1 MAPSP
6 VPPPGDAGDDLEA
19 EVSGP
24 LADLRLLQFIYWGF
38 DGAVSRGPMV
48 VHEDV
53 AEDVLWVFRRLF
65 RARFPIKHVT
75 LAREFRP
82 SEWEPRIR
90 APGA

>member
-1 MAPSP
+1 
-6 VPPPGDAGDDLEA
+6 
-19 EVSGP
+19 
-24 LADLRLLQFIYWGF
+24 
-38 DGAVSRGPMV
+38 MV